1 MSRAPRMFTKRTK
14 ILGLPIGRRRTDWR
28 KVGKVGAAGL
38 GVATS
43 VAGTLGA
50 KRAGSALTH
59 RVSEAVRKPLEKGKE
74 TLSGAKTAGDE
85 VGAIGK
91 AMSAA
96 KTPFGKIAAG
106 FKAVGGDGGGGEGE
120 NLKKLRLI
128 IKESI
133 DVAVPRSVAYNQ
145 WTQFEE
151 LSSILKGV
159 GNVTQEDDDV
169 LNWSVKIGP
178 SRRQWRARITEQT
191 PDERIVWES
200 ADGTENRGVITFHS
214 LDSNLTRVQV
224 EMEYFPRGPIEKIG
238 NIFLAAR
245 RRVRKDLRLF
255 KHYMELAGEETGAW
269 RGEIAKDEEPEDRD
283 DEQARDEDVDEQA
296 RDEAEAQDA
305 EQADDEDAAEAE
317 ESPNGQAKSAETAED
332 GEEIS
337 VDEDEPEPE
346 HAESKA

>member
-1 MSRAPRMFTKRTK
+1 MSRAPRMFTKRSK
-14 ILGLPIGRRRTDWR
+14 ILGLPIGRRRTDWN
-28 KVGKVGAAGL
+28 KVRKVGAAGL

-43 VAGTLGA
+43 VAGTVGA
-50 KRAGSALTH
+50 KRAGGALTQ
-59 RVSEAVRKPLEKGKE
+59 RVSDAIRTPLEKSKE
-74 TLSGAKTAGDE
+74 TLEGAKTTGDE

-106 FKAVGGDGGGGEGE
+106 FKAVGGDGDGDGGGEGG

-133 DVAVPRSVAYNQ
+133 DVAVPRTVAYNQ

-159 GNVTQEDDDV
+159 ANVSQEDDDV

-178 SRRQWRARITEQT
+178 SRRQWRARITEQN

-200 ADGTENRGVITFHS
+200 SDGTENRGVISFHS

-238 NIFLAAR
+238 NVFLSAR

-269 RGEIAKDEEPEDRD
+269 RGEISKDEEAEDHD
-283 DEQARDEDVDEQA
+283 GEQ
-296 RDEAEAQDA
+296 EASDQ
-305 EQADDEDAAEAE
+305 DAAEADSA
-317 ESPNGQAKSAETAED
+317 ESPNGEARQSESSDDDE
-332 GEEIS
+332 EEIS
-337 VDEDEPEPE
+337 LEEDEPE
-346 HAESKA
+346 HAESNA